1 MRPTVVV
8 LGFVFGSAVAI
19 TFALVGTTI
28 VFLTLRADYPRLEG
42 ELRPL
47 LISVCLFALLT
58 AAAGSTFYGELKR
71 RQWRRGALA
80 LLLVMLAAVAA
91 YYTWLQP

>member
-28 VFLTLRADYPRLEG
+28 VFLTLRAEYSRLDG
-42 ELRPL
+42 ELGPL
-47 LISVCLFALLT
+47 LISVCMFGLLT
-58 AAAGSTFYGELKR
+58 ATAGSSFYGELKGCR
-71 RQWRRGALA
+71 WRRGALGG
-80 LLLVMLAAVAA
+80 LLLMLATVAW
-91 YYTWLQP
+91 YYGWPRP

>member
-1 MRPTVVV
+1 MRPAVVV

-28 VFLTLRADYPRLEG
+28 VFLTLRAEYPRLGG

-47 LISVCLFALLT
+47 LISVGLFALLT
-58 AAAGSTFYGELKR
+58 AASGSTFYGELKR
-71 RQWRRGALA
+71 ARWRRGALA

-91 YYTWLQP
+91 YYASLRA